1 MSIFFSIED
10 REGEPLTEAF
20 ELMSIPKRFPR
31 DSGHFLRYLG
41 EAEDASF
48 NALQAPGLMAELEA
62 LEALSPKLNE
72 AEQKELKRVLSVC
85 GKHMNK
91 RHMHLRF
98 YAEGGQ

>member
-85 GKHMNK
+85 GKHISK

>member
-20 ELMSIPKRFPR
+20 ELMSIPRRFPR
-31 DSGHFLRYLG
+31 DSGLFLRYVG
-41 EAEDASF
+41 DVEDASF
-48 NALQAPGLMAELEA
+48 NALQLPGLLAELEA
-62 LEALSPKLNE
+62 LESVSPGLNE

-85 GKHMNK
+85 GKHKNK

-98 YAEGGQ
+98 YAEGGK

>member
-31 DSGHFLRYLG
+31 DSGLFLRYVG
-41 EAEDASF
+41 DVEDASF
-48 NALQAPGLMAELEA
+48 NALQAPGLVAELDA
-62 LEALSPKLNE
+62 LAAAGLSE
-72 AEQKELKRVLSVC
+72 AEAKELTRLLSVC
-85 GKHMNK
+85 RKQLNK

-98 YAEGGQ
+98 YAEGGK